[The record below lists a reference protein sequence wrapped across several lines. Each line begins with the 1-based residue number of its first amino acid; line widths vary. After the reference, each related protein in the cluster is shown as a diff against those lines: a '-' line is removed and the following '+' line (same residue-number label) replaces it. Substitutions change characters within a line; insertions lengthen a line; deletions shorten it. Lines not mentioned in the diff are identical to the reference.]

1 MRSALADIERL
12 SINFNIVKFDTEHV
26 LEHDVVPVDVT
37 LELRLIIVPE
47 SQIGLD
53 IVLPLILQSSQV
65 E

>member
-1 MRSALADIERL
+1 MRSALTDIERL
-12 SINFNIVKFDTEHV
+12 SINFNIVKFDTKHV